1 MVTFFLIVTHM
12 KEQKWYT
19 YAGISIKKK
28 TYPSAQKLTQQLFV
42 MSMATGNLSHMIYA
56 PSFLVIFSSAY
67 LVHCIYKGHGARV
80 KEEEVLVYNIM
91 LLFAGKL
98 TESGSL
104 DVLRAAVSST
114 VVAFL
119 VISLL
124 IFATG
129 FVCGHYFGRKSKQP
143 PTETPDHPSASQ
155 TEVPLYEDVTLSA
168 VEQQE
173 GLEMRENV
181 AYGPL

>member
-1 MVTFFLIVTHM
+1 MVYICWDIH
-12 KEQKWYT
+12 Q
-19 YAGISIKKK
+19 
-28 TYPSAQKLTQQLFV
+28 
-42 MSMATGNLSHMIYA
+42 
-56 PSFLVIFSSAY
+56 
-67 LVHCIYKGHGARV
+67 
-80 KEEEVLVYNIM
+80 EENII
-91 LLFAGKL
+91 LQFAGKL

-129 FVCGHYFGRKSKQP
+129 FVCGHFFGRKSKQP

-155 TEVPLYEDVTLSA
+155 PVPLYEDVTSSA

-173 GLEMRENV
+173 GGLEMRENV